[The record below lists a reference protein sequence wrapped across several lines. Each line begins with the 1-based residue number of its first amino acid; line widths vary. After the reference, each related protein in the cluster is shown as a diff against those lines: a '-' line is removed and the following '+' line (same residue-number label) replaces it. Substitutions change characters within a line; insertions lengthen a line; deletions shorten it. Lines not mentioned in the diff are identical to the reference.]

1 VENNM
6 KVKNF
11 NDYLR
16 TRLNDSE
23 IAEIEAQAER
33 EFKALK
39 ALQDGVAQAI
49 NAYMK
54 KENIGFNE
62 VVRKLNISPSKLSKI
77 QKGEANLTLAS
88 VAHIAALL
96 KRKPVFSFE
105 DEKDNDFK
113 IYETKQNSKIF

>member
-1 VENNM
+1 M

-105 DEKDNDFK
+105 DEKDNDFQ